1 MLLGLFAPTPGEVE
15 SLLQKGVV
23 DRGAGQRGLLQK
35 RVLGVSLFWGLVG
48 FIGLGSEC
56 LVVSSCPRGGIV
68 SVILGLSARRFR
80 ELAVL
85 HRSKRSTAV
94 TGAKSLEV

>member
-23 DRGAGQRGLLQK
+23 DR
-35 RVLGVSLFWGLVG
+35 GLVG

-80 ELAVL
+80 EIAVL